1 MLSAGTSGSSQMS
14 PPGILKGAGIELS
27 SIGQVEPGADD
38 ELVVIDNPSRQSYRR
53 MVISDRRLVGG
64 LVLGHHPED
73 FSAIL
78 AAVKKGTY
86 MGDASLAALRGGDLS
101 VLNVGS
107 RGQVG

>member
-1 MLSAGTSGSSQMS
+1 M
-14 PPGILKGAGIELS
+14 
-27 SIGQVEPGADD
+27 
-38 ELVVIDNPSRQSYRR
+38 
-53 MVISDRRLVGG
+53 ISDRRLVGG

-101 VLNVGS
+101 VLNAGS
-107 RGQVG
+107 RAQVGCAPTFKDRHGRWRWCRPS